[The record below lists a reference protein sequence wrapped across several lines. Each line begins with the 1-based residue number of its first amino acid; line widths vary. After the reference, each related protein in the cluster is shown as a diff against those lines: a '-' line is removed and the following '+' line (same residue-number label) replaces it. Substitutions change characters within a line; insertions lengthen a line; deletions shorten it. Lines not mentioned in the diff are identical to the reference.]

1 MYIKIALFISVIL
14 QFIAAAIAI
23 SLIRRTRYNIS
34 WILITLGFLL
44 MAARR
49 FYELI
54 QIFHSTEELKTGLIS
69 SWMAVLISLLMCV
82 GVIYIRQIFNIQ
94 ERIDSLR
101 KQNESKVL
109 SAIIRT
115 EEKSRQEFSKELHDG
130 LGPLLSG
137 VKMSVS
143 AIDKTKIDS
152 SNLEIIERTEQ
163 NIDEAIT
170 AVKEI
175 SNNLSPHILKNF
187 GLNKAVE
194 TFTDRFSSR
203 ENLDI
208 RLSSNIEKKRFDYDT
223 EIFIYRIICE
233 LIANTIKHAS
243 ATKIDINIFYRKNEL
258 ELIYS
263 DNGIGFDVE
272 AAESES
278 SGMGLSNIH
287 SRIKSLDGSIDI
299 FSHPEEGFNLKIIVP
314 A

>member
-1 MYIKIALFISVIL
+1 MYIKVALFASVIL
-14 QFIAAAIAI
+14 QFIAAAYAI
-23 SLIRRTRYNIS
+23 SLIRRTKYNIS

-54 QIFHSTEELKTGLIS
+54 QIFHNSEELKIGLIS
-69 SWMAVLISLLMCV
+69 SWMAVLISLLMFV

-94 ERIDSLR
+94 ERIDLLR

-115 EEKSRQEFSKELHDG
+115 EEKARQDFSKELHDG

-143 AIDKTKIDS
+143 AIDKSKIDA
-152 SNLEIIERTEQ
+152 SNLEIIEHTEQ

-170 AVKEI
+170 VVKEI

-187 GLNKAVE
+187 GLHKAVV
-194 TFTDRFSSR
+194 TFIERFSTR

-208 RLSSNIEKKRFDYDT
+208 RLSSDIGEKRFDYNT
-223 EIFIYRIICE
+223 EIILYRIICE

-243 ATKIDINIFYRKNEL
+243 ATKIDINLSHHKNEL
-258 ELIYS
+258 ELIYT
-263 DNGIGFDVE
+263 DNGIGFDIE
-272 AAESES
+272 AIETS
-278 SGMGLSNIH
+278 SPGMGLSNIR
-287 SRIKSLDGSIDI
+287 SRIKSLNGNIDI
-299 FSHPEEGFNLKIIVP
+299 FSQPEEGFNLKIVIP

>member
-1 MYIKIALFISVIL
+1 
-14 QFIAAAIAI
+14 
-23 SLIRRTRYNIS
+23 
-34 WILITLGFLL
+34 

-49 FYELI
+49 FYELL
-54 QIFHSTEELKTGLIS
+54 QIFHNSEELKIGLIS
-69 SWMAVLISLLMCV
+69 SWMAVLISLLMFV

-94 ERIDSLR
+94 ERIDLLR

-115 EEKSRQEFSKELHDG
+115 EEKARQDFSKELHDG

-143 AIDKTKIDS
+143 AINKSKIDA
-152 SNLEIIERTEQ
+152 SNLEIIEHTEQ

-170 AVKEI
+170 VVKEI

-187 GLNKAVE
+187 GLHKAVL
-194 TFTDRFSSR
+194 TFIERFSTL

-208 RLSSNIEKKRFDYDT
+208 RLSSDIGEKRFDYNT
-223 EIFIYRIICE
+223 EIILYRIICE

-243 ATKIDINIFYRKNEL
+243 ATKIDINLFYRRNEL
-258 ELIYS
+258 ELIYT
-263 DNGIGFDVE
+263 DNGIGFDIE
-272 AAESES
+272 ATETSS
-278 SGMGLSNIH
+278 SGMGLSNIR
-287 SRIKSLDGSIDI
+287 SRIKSLNGNIDI
-299 FSHPEEGFNLKIIVP
+299 FSQPEEGFNVKISIP